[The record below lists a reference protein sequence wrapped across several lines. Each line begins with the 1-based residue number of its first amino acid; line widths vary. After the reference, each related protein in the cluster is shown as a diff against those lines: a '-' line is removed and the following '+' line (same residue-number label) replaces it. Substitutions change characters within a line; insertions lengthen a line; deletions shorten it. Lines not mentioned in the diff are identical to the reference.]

1 MKPRVAPLSKSQSHT
16 VAWWLTLV
24 NGRLTRS
31 IRNHRAAGLTA
42 SQISAMA
49 TIEDLGPIRISELA
63 SRESIGAPVATRL
76 TTSLEELGYIK
87 RIQDANDKRACF
99 VEITAAGHRV
109 LRNLW
114 ESRVEGINE
123 RIQRLSKSEIEV
135 LNAALPILEK
145 LTKEV

>member
-1 MKPRVAPLSKSQSHT
+1 
-16 VAWWLTLV
+16 
-24 NGRLTRS
+24 
-31 IRNHRAAGLTA
+31 
-42 SQISAMA
+42 MA

-63 SRESIGAPVATRL
+63 SRESIGASVATRL

-87 RIQDANDKRACF
+87 RIQDAHDRRACF
-99 VEITAAGHRV
+99 VEITTAGHRV

-123 RIQRLSKSEIEV
+123 RIQKLTGSEIEV

-145 LTKEV
+145 LAKEV